1 MHSPGWPEGHRSSL
15 KMCTT
20 LLSMVLKA
28 AAAAAVAAAAA
39 AVGRKLTVQLNS
51 VQTKT
56 AEYLAT
62 V

>member
-28 AAAAAVAAAAA
+28 AAAAAVAAAA
-39 AVGRKLTVQLNS
+39 VGRKLTVQLKLA
-51 VQTKT
+51 QTKT